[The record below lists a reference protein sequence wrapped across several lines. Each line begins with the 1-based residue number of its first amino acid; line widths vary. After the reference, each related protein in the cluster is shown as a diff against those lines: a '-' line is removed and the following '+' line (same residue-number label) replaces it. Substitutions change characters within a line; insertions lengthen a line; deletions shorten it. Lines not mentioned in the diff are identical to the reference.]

1 MEIIQIEEQLVGY
14 FKQNTDT
21 IVDSK
26 TLLLEEKII
35 DSMGVIELV
44 AFIEATYG
52 VELTDDDLTVD
63 NFKDIDTIVKLISEK
78 KGTQPL

>member
-1 MEIIQIEEQLVGY
+1 MEIIQIEEQLIDY
-14 FKQNTDT
+14 FKQNADMT
-21 IVDSK
+21 VDSK

-52 VELTDDDLTVD
+52 VELTDDDLTVE

-78 KGTQPL
+78 KGIRSL

>member
-1 MEIIQIEEQLVGY
+1 METIEKQLIDY
-14 FKQNTDT
+14 FKINTDNV
-21 IVDSK
+21 VDSK
-26 TLLLEEKII
+26 TPLLEEKII

-78 KGTQPL
+78 KGTQSL

>member
-1 MEIIQIEEQLVGY
+1 MEMIQIEEQLIDY
-14 FKQNTDT
+14 FKQNADMT
-21 IVDSK
+21 VDSK

-52 VELTDDDLTVD
+52 VDLMDDDLTVE

-78 KGTQPL
+78 KGTQSL

>member
-1 MEIIQIEEQLVGY
+1 MEIIQIEEQLIDY
-14 FKQNTDT
+14 FKQNADMT
-21 IVDSK
+21 VDSK

-52 VELTDDDLTVD
+52 VELMDDDLTVE

-78 KGTQPL
+78 KGTQSL

>member
-1 MEIIQIEEQLVGY
+1 MEIIQIEKRLIDY
-14 FKQNTDT
+14 FKKMADMT
-21 IVDSK
+21 VDSK

>member
-1 MEIIQIEEQLVGY
+1 MEIIQIEKQLIDY
-14 FKQNTDT
+14 FKEMADMT
-21 IVDSK
+21 VDSK

-52 VELTDDDLTVD
+52 VELMDDDLTVE

-78 KGTQPL
+78 KGTQSL

>member
-1 MEIIQIEEQLVGY
+1 MEIIQIEGQLIDY
-14 FKQNTDT
+14 FKQNVDMT
-21 IVDSK
+21 VDSK

-52 VELTDDDLTVD
+52 VELMDDDLTVE
-63 NFKDIDTIVKLISEK
+63 NFKDIDTIAKLISEK
-78 KGTQPL
+78 KRSQSL

>member
-1 MEIIQIEEQLVGY
+1 METIQIEKRLIDY
-14 FKQNTDT
+14 FKEMADMT
-21 IVDSK
+21 VDSK

-52 VELTDDDLTVD
+52 VELTDDDLTVE
-63 NFKDIDTIVKLISEK
+63 NFKDIQTIVKLISEK
-78 KGTQPL
+78 EGSQSL

>member
-1 MEIIQIEEQLVGY
+1 MEIIQIEKRLIDY
-14 FKQNTDT
+14 FKEIADMT
-21 IVDSK
+21 VDSK

-52 VELTDDDLTVD
+52 VELMDDDLTVE

-78 KGTQPL
+78 KGTQSL

>member
-1 MEIIQIEEQLVGY
+1 MEIIQIEKRLIDY
-14 FKQNTDT
+14 FKEIADMT
-21 IVDSK
+21 VDSK